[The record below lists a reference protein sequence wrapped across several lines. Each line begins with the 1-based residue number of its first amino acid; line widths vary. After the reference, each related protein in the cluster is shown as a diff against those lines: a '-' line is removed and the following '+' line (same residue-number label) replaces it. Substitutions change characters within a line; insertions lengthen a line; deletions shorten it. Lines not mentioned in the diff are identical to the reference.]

1 MRDFDKQLERY
12 GDELK
17 NARCPYSDAELD
29 REIRSVVWNVFRK
42 PNPDELVRLVRRE
55 KRLMKSNEKIIPN
68 EPHTRR
74 THTKWLWPSVAAAAC
89 LAAVLIPLNMPAR
102 ANGSI
107 ASVDVDGEHLYFACN
122 NGCSPEGTLETFKTM
137 IK

>member
-17 NARCPYSDAELD
+17 SARCPYSDAELD
-29 REIRSVVWNVFRK
+29 REIRSVVWNTKSRWQRDIQNSANQADEDGARRADGK
-42 PNPDELVRLVRRE
+42 PRVRGLR
-55 KRLMKSNEKIIPN
+55 
-68 EPHTRR
+68 
-74 THTKWLWPSVAAAAC
+74 WLWPVVAAVAC
-89 LAAVLIPLNMPAR
+89 IAAVLIPLNMPVR

-107 ASVDVDGEHLYFACN
+107 ASVDIDGEHLYFACN

-137 IK
+137 LVNGE